1 MSDGRACAAGAAENR
16 TRTSRDEDV
25 VVEFYRAFPIAIIDE
40 DFGGKNAAGRGMRDL
55 AEAIENQGFRVVSG
69 VGYEDARRL
78 VHIFNTESCWL
89 VSVDGAEDQSTR
101 REILEEA
108 LAAKRGKNNMLPIFL
123 FGNDVTAEMVP
134 AKVLRHANGFMRL
147 YEDSPEFMARA
158 IARSAQLYLDR
169 LAPPMFKALMD
180 YTLHASYSW
189 HTPGHGGG
197 VAFRKS
203 PVGQLFYQFFGENT
217 LRSDISV
224 SVGQLGSLL
233 DHTGPIGAGE
243 RNAARIFGT
252 DETLFVVGGTSTA
265 NKIVWHGMVTR
276 GDLVLCDRNCHKS
289 ILHSLIMTGATPIY
303 LVPSRNGLGI
313 IGPISR
319 DQFTPASIRRQVNAS
334 KFAGE
339 TSGKVRLVV
348 MTNSTYDGLCYN
360 VDAIKEA
367 IGDSVDVLHFD
378 EAWYAYANFHEFY
391 DGYHGISST
400 QPSRPK
406 HAITFATHSTHK
418 LLAHW
423 SQASMIHIEHA
434 ENN

>member
-1 MSDGRACAAGAAENR
+1 
-16 TRTSRDEDV
+16 
-25 VVEFYRAFPIAIIDE
+25 
-40 DFGGKNAAGRGMRDL
+40 
-55 AEAIENQGFRVVSG
+55 
-69 VGYEDARRL
+69 
-78 VHIFNTESCWL
+78 
-89 VSVDGAEDQSTR
+89 
-101 REILEEA
+101 
-108 LAAKRGKNNMLPIFL
+108 
-123 FGNDVTAEMVP
+123 
-134 AKVLRHANGFMRL
+134 
-147 YEDSPEFMARA
+147 
-158 IARSAQLYLDR
+158 
-169 LAPPMFKALMD
+169 MFKALMD

-319 DQFTPASIRRQVNAS
+319 EQFTPESIRAKRSLLFRSLRIQYRIGERRCQHMRQMA
-334 KFAGE
+334 
-339 TSGKVRLVV
+339 R
-348 MTNSTYDGLCYN
+348 
-360 VDAIKEA
+360 
-367 IGDSVDVLHFD
+367 
-378 EAWYAYANFHEFY
+378 
-391 DGYHGISST
+391 
-400 QPSRPK
+400 
-406 HAITFATHSTHK
+406 STHQFIVQFRRQP
-418 LLAHW
+418 
-423 SQASMIHIEHA
+423 QANACSRTGAIRL
-434 ENN
+434 